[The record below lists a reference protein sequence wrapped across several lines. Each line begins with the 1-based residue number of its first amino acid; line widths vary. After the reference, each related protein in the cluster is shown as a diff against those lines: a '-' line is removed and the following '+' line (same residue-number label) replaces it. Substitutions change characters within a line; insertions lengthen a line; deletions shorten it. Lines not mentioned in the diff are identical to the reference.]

1 MERTGI
7 HELSA
12 AYALDAL
19 SADERQEF
27 EEHLAHCAEC
37 QETVAAFHDTAASLA
52 HGVEAQQPPPE
63 LRSRILVAARGEREN
78 VVPLRPRWA
87 LRATGA
93 VAAVAAILAI
103 VFGIWAASL
112 HNELGGRPQAFALTG
127 AEGQLVVTPDRDAA
141 LIVNGLAPRA
151 RGQDVRGL
159 GDPGRHPAGRRHL
172 PRRRDAD
179 GLCVDEDG
187 SGRGDRRGHD
197 RARGLASTRR
207 RATCSSAPPAPKRSG

>member
-37 QETVAAFHDTAASLA
+37 QESVAAFHDTAASLA

-63 LRSRILVAARGEREN
+63 LRSRILVAARAEREN
-78 VVPLRPRWA
+78 VVPLRPRWG

-93 VAAVAAILAI
+93 LAAVAAILAI
-103 VFGIWAASL
+103 VFGVWAASL

-127 AEGQLVVTPDRDAA
+127 ADGQLVVTPDRDAA
-141 LIVNGLAPRA
+141 LIVNGLAPA
-151 RGQDVRGL
+151 
-159 GDPGRHPAGRRHL
+159 PAGTTYEAWVIQDDTPQAAGVFPGGGTQTAFALTRTV
-172 PRRRDAD
+172 PEGATVAVTIEPEGGVDAPTGD
-179 GLCVDEDG
+179 VQFSA
-187 SGRGDRRGHD
+187 SG
-197 RARGLASTRR
+197 A
-207 RATCSSAPPAPKRSG
+207 

>member
-19 SADERQEF
+19 SADEREEF
-27 EEHLAHCAEC
+27 EQHLAHCAEC

-52 HGVEAQQPPPE
+52 HGVEAQQPPPG
-63 LRSRILVAARGEREN
+63 LRARILDEARGEREN
-78 VVPLRPRWA
+78 VVPLRPRWV

-112 HNELGGRPQAFALTG
+112 HNELGGEAAGLRVDRGRRPARRHARRRCG
-127 AEGQLVVTPDRDAA
+127 ADRE
-141 LIVNGLAPRA
+141 RA
-151 RGQDVRGL
+151 RTRAGGQDLRGL
-159 GDPGRHPAGRRHL
+159 GDPGRHPTAG
-172 PRRRDAD
+172 
-179 GLCVDEDG
+179 
-187 SGRGDRRGHD
+187 GDLLRRGTQTAFALT
-197 RARGLASTRR
+197 RAVPEGATVAVTIEPAGGVDAPTGDVQFTASG
-207 RATCSSAPPAPKRSG
+207 A